1 MSTKLDSV
9 TLAVIINGTANT
21 FTILIV
27 NINSN
32 LDAILALIQLLYR
45 LHEYSIPDRSGRVK
59 VLFGNLYDFDNV
71 YNERII

>member
-1 MSTKLDSV
+1 MRVSTKLDSV

-45 LHEYSIPDRSGRVK
+45 LHEYSITDRSGEVK
-59 VLFGNLYDFDNV
+59 GLLAGHTFTASG
-71 YNERII
+71 